1 METNHQAD
9 AQGLYFFLCV
19 CLSLFKT
26 HTKTH
31 VSQLELADTKLK
43 DESTQ
48 LARAKDQANARRV
61 TSQLDKLRTELDA
74 ANQELECLRRTQ
86 TDLEREK
93 MRVSELEPVAA
104 RATALMAELRGE
116 RDARERSERDA
127 EQRMTEL
134 RGRMHAMEA
143 AAEVMKEKYDR
154 LSGEMDKVREREAEL
169 QSQLQVCGCRVCY
182 CDVMH

>member
-1 METNHQAD
+1 
-9 AQGLYFFLCV
+9 
-19 CLSLFKT
+19 
-26 HTKTH
+26 
-31 VSQLELADTKLK
+31 
-43 DESTQ
+43 
-48 LARAKDQANARRV
+48 
-61 TSQLDKLRTELDA
+61 
-74 ANQELECLRRTQ
+74 
-86 TDLEREK
+86 